1 MSAHASIA
9 RCRLGVYEIQGLL
22 AVGGLEEVYRARDTR
37 LQRDAAITV
46 RPWLL
51 AADCEQLA
59 GELKRL
65 VP

>member
-1 MSAHASIA
+1 MSAHASIVG
-9 RCRLGVYEIQGLL
+9 RRLGVYEIQGLL

-46 RPWLL
+46 RPSLL